1 MCGIALQFGKNTNET
16 GLYNMLNLLDHR
28 GPDSKNILKIQNN
41 LIFGHTRL
49 NIIDLSNRS
58 NQPMYNKR
66 CYLIFN
72 GMIYNYLELKKILQ
86 KNYNFKTNS
95 DTEVVLAAYLN
106 WGINFF
112 KKLDGMFS
120 IVIWDDNKKKLIIAR
135 DHLGIKPLYYRIH
148 ESTLYVS
155 SEIKP
160 LLSISKNEINK
171 QIIYNYFKYSLYE
184 NRENIFFK
192 NIKQFEPG
200 KIYLFSEDLKIK
212 KETYWNLFEI
222 VKKSKENKIN
232 DVHEAYD
239 LLKFEIDRIIEF
251 YTRSDT
257 KISLLYSSGLD
268 SNALLH
274 LMNKKKKN
282 IDLLLSF
289 GFKAKGM
296 VDEIKLMKETQYNHF
311 KRRFKL
317 SELIN
322 NLDNIQFQQEMPW
335 GGPNVYFMSE
345 ILNYSKKKN
354 YKVCL
359 SADGADEI
367 FGGYDK
373 YYLNGAAERKI
384 DLNYVSLAIDKSK
397 PHEAELFENSFNRNI
412 SEQLNLKL
420 PSDNYMDNARY
431 IDITLSKLPRNFR
444 FSDRYSMYQSI
455 ELRYPF
461 LDHKLIEL
469 SFRFSE
475 KLLITRNKNKVLLRK
490 LYEDNKPKKN
500 INGPQTAWL
509 HEREFI
515 TYIDNLVKSS
525 PIFDFGIDKSKCKSF
540 INKFYKTKQ
549 NNSFKMW
556 QLINYHIWL
565 KMFF

>member
-1 MCGIALQFGKNTNET
+1 MCGIALQFGKNTNESN
-16 GLYNMLNLLDHR
+16 LYNMLNLLDHR
-28 GPDSKNILKIQNN
+28 GPDSRNILKIQNN

-106 WGINFF
+106 WGKNFF

-200 KIYLFSEDLKIK
+200 NIYLFSEDLKIK

-232 DVHEAYD
+232 DVHEAYH
-239 LLKFEIDRIIEF
+239 LLKVEIDRIIEF

-274 LMNKKKKN
+274 LMNKKKTN

-289 GFKAKGM
+289 GFEAKGM
-296 VDEIKLMKETQYNHF
+296 VDEIKLMKETQYNHY

-373 YYLNGAAERKI
+373 YYLNGFGKRKI
-384 DLNYVSLAIDKSK
+384 DLNYVSLAIDKTK
-397 PHEAELFENSFNRNI
+397 PHEVELFENSFNRNI
-412 SEQLNLKL
+412 SKQLNLKL

-461 LDHKLIEL
+461 LDHELIEL

-475 KLLITRNKNKVLLRK
+475 KLLITHNKNKVLLRK
-490 LYEDNKPKKN
+490 LYDDNKPKKN
-500 INGPQTAWL
+500 VNGPQTAWL
-509 HEREFI
+509 YEKKFV

-525 PIFDFGIDKSKCKSF
+525 PIFDFGIDKGKCKSF

>member
-1 MCGIALQFGKNTNET
+1 MCGIALQFGKNVNESN
-16 GLYNMLNLLDHR
+16 LSNMLNLLDHR

-72 GMIYNYLELKKILQ
+72 GIIYNYLELKKILQ

-95 DTEVVLAAYLN
+95 DTEVVLAAYLS
-106 WGINFF
+106 WGKNFF

-135 DHLGIKPLYYRIH
+135 DRLGIKPLYYRIH

-160 LLSISKNEINK
+160 LLSISENEINK
-171 QIIYNYFKYSLYE
+171 KIIYNYFKYSLYE

-200 KIYLFSEDLKIK
+200 KIYLLSEDLKIK

-232 DVHEAYD
+232 DVHQAYD
-239 LLKFEIDRIIEF
+239 LLKVEIDRIIEF

-274 LMNKKKKN
+274 LMNKKKTN

-289 GFKAKGM
+289 GFEAKGI

-345 ILNYSKKKN
+345 ILDYSKKKN

-373 YYLNGAAERKI
+373 YYLNGSAERKI

-397 PHEAELFENSFNRNI
+397 PHEVDLFENSFNRNI
-412 SEQLNLKL
+412 SEQVNLKL

-475 KLLITRNKNKVLLRK
+475 KLLITHNKNKVLLRK
-490 LYEDNKPKKN
+490 LYDDNKPKKN

-509 HEREFI
+509 YEKKFI
-515 TYIDNLVKSS
+515 AYIDNLVKSS
-525 PIFDFGIDKSKCKSF
+525 PIFDFGIDKDKCKSF

>member
-1 MCGIALQFGKNTNET
+1 MCGIALQFGKDTNESN
-16 GLYNMLNLLDHR
+16 LYNMLNLLDHR

-58 NQPMYNKR
+58 NQPMYNNR

-106 WGINFF
+106 WGKKFF
-112 KKLDGMFS
+112 KKLNGMFS

-148 ESTLYVS
+148 ESTLYIS

-160 LLSISKNEINK
+160 LLSISRNEINK
-171 QIIYNYFKYSLYE
+171 KIIYNYFKYSLYE

-239 LLKFEIDRIIEF
+239 LLKVEIDRIIEF
-251 YTRSDT
+251 YSRSDT
-257 KISLLYSSGLD
+257 KISLLYSSGLN

-274 LMNKKKKN
+274 LMNKKKTN

-296 VDEIKLMKETQYNHF
+296 VDEIKLMKETQYNHY

-345 ILNYSKKKN
+345 ILNYSKKNN

-373 YYLNGAAERKI
+373 YYLNGFGKRKI
-384 DLNYVSLAIDKSK
+384 DLNYISLAIDKSK
-397 PHEAELFENSFNRNI
+397 PHEVELFENSFNRNI
-412 SEQLNLKL
+412 SKQLNLKL
-420 PSDNYMDNARY
+420 PSDNYIDNARY

-461 LDHKLIEL
+461 LDHELIEL

-475 KLLITRNKNKVLLRK
+475 KLLITHNKNKVLLRK
-490 LYEDNKPKKN
+490 LYDDNKPKKN
-500 INGPQTAWL
+500 VNGPQTAWL
-509 HEREFI
+509 YEKKFI

-525 PIFDFGIDKSKCKSF
+525 PIFDFGINKGKCKSF

>member
-1 MCGIALQFGKNTNET
+1 
-16 GLYNMLNLLDHR
+16 
-28 GPDSKNILKIQNN
+28 
-41 LIFGHTRL
+41 
-49 NIIDLSNRS
+49 
-58 NQPMYNKR
+58 
-66 CYLIFN
+66 
-72 GMIYNYLELKKILQ
+72 
-86 KNYNFKTNS
+86 
-95 DTEVVLAAYLN
+95 
-106 WGINFF
+106 
-112 KKLDGMFS
+112 
-120 IVIWDDNKKKLIIAR
+120 
-135 DHLGIKPLYYRIH
+135 
-148 ESTLYVS
+148 
-155 SEIKP
+155 
-160 LLSISKNEINK
+160 
-171 QIIYNYFKYSLYE
+171 
-184 NRENIFFK
+184 
-192 NIKQFEPG
+192 
-200 KIYLFSEDLKIK
+200 
-212 KETYWNLFEI
+212 
-222 VKKSKENKIN
+222 
-232 DVHEAYD
+232 
-239 LLKFEIDRIIEF
+239 
-251 YTRSDT
+251 
-257 KISLLYSSGLD
+257 
-268 SNALLH
+268 
-274 LMNKKKKN
+274 MNKKKTN

-296 VDEIKLMKETQYNHF
+296 VDEIKLMKETQYNHY

-345 ILNYSKKKN
+345 ILNYSKKNN

-373 YYLNGAAERKI
+373 YYLNGFGKRKI
-384 DLNYVSLAIDKSK
+384 DLNYISLAIDKSK
-397 PHEAELFENSFNRNI
+397 PHEVELFENSFNRNI
-412 SEQLNLKL
+412 SKQLNLKL
-420 PSDNYMDNARY
+420 PSDNYIDNARY

-461 LDHKLIEL
+461 LDHELIEL

-475 KLLITRNKNKVLLRK
+475 KLLITHNKNKVLLRK
-490 LYEDNKPKKN
+490 LYDDNKPKKN
-500 INGPQTAWL
+500 VNGPQTAWL
-509 HEREFI
+509 YEKKFI

-525 PIFDFGIDKSKCKSF
+525 PIFDFGINKGKCKSF

>member
-1 MCGIALQFGKNTNET
+1 MCGIALQFGKDTNESN
-16 GLYNMLNLLDHR
+16 LYNMLNLLDHR

-58 NQPMYNKR
+58 NQPMYNNR

-106 WGINFF
+106 WGKKFF
-112 KKLDGMFS
+112 KKLNGMFS

-148 ESTLYVS
+148 ESTLYIS

-160 LLSISKNEINK
+160 LLSISRNEINK
-171 QIIYNYFKYSLYE
+171 KIIYNYFKYSLYE

-239 LLKFEIDRIIEF
+239 LLKVEIDRIIEF
-251 YTRSDT
+251 YSRSDT

-274 LMNKKKKN
+274 LMNKKKTN

-296 VDEIKLMKETQYNHF
+296 VDEIKLMKETQYNHY

-345 ILNYSKKKN
+345 ILNYSKKNN

-373 YYLNGAAERKI
+373 YYLNGFGKRKI
-384 DLNYVSLAIDKSK
+384 DLNYISLAIDKSK
-397 PHEAELFENSFNRNI
+397 PHEVELFENSFNRNI
-412 SEQLNLKL
+412 SKQLNLKL
-420 PSDNYMDNARY
+420 PSDNYIDNARY

-461 LDHKLIEL
+461 LDHELIEL

-475 KLLITRNKNKVLLRK
+475 KLLITHNKNKVLLRK
-490 LYEDNKPKKN
+490 LYDDNKPKKN
-500 INGPQTAWL
+500 VNGPQTAWL
-509 HEREFI
+509 YEKKFI

-525 PIFDFGIDKSKCKSF
+525 PIFDFGINKGKCKSF

>member
-1 MCGIALQFGKNTNET
+1 MCGIALQFGKNVNESN
-16 GLYNMLNLLDHR
+16 LSNMLNLLDHR

-72 GMIYNYLELKKILQ
+72 GIIYNYLELKKILQ

-95 DTEVVLAAYLN
+95 DTEVVLAAYLS
-106 WGINFF
+106 WGKNFF

-135 DHLGIKPLYYRIH
+135 DRLGIKPLYYRIH

-160 LLSISKNEINK
+160 LLSISENEINK
-171 QIIYNYFKYSLYE
+171 KIIYNYFKYSLYE

-200 KIYLFSEDLKIK
+200 KIYLLSEDLKIK

-222 VKKSKENKIN
+222 VKKSKENKII
-232 DVHEAYD
+232 DVHQAYD
-239 LLKFEIDRIIEF
+239 LLKVEIDRIIEF

-274 LMNKKKKN
+274 LMNKKKTN

-289 GFKAKGM
+289 GFEAKGI

-345 ILNYSKKKN
+345 ILDYSKKKN

-373 YYLNGAAERKI
+373 YYLNGSAERKI

-397 PHEAELFENSFNRNI
+397 PHEVDLFENSFNRNI
-412 SEQLNLKL
+412 SEQVNLKL

-475 KLLITRNKNKVLLRK
+475 KLLITHNKNKVLLRK
-490 LYEDNKPKKN
+490 LYDDNKPKKN

-509 HEREFI
+509 YEKKFI
-515 TYIDNLVKSS
+515 AYIDNLVKSS
-525 PIFDFGIDKSKCKSF
+525 PIFDFGIDKDKCKSF